1 MAEKAIYTKI
11 DWFTMI
17 FHDCSFD
24 EILTWL
30 HLDGFQDEFLSQ
42 IYERLSGFDN
52 MLIFNY
58 NGISLETK
66 TYNLLSYNDNYDISC
81 FDVCLPQVRLNI
93 SGSGL
98 DYLRSQGMD
107 VEHYLRNEE
116 LTPKPSHCTRCDFA
130 FDLINYAPSLVDDL
144 INYARE
150 HHTDQDRLCCFKNPG
165 GFKYSIRTG
174 GGQKTFYCGA
184 TTSDKMLRV
193 YDKRL
198 QHIDLRSGVYLKD
211 NPYDNPES
219 WIRVELQT
227 RNKLAHE
234 LAFDETEMLSIFKF
248 IYTTYCF
255 TDTVD
260 TTKQNRKP
268 IEFWQN
274 LFDWEEI
281 PTIIQN
287 AKSVELTS
295 YREIVI
301 NTFFQRHGL
310 SFAKTYSEL
319 GHDAFFAKL
328 DEMINKLND
337 FSNESLTR
345 RKKCLVM
352 QLNQMNLTISHDSDG
367 LYVDDHFNIRFRE
380 KI

>member
-81 FDVCLPQVRLNI
+81 FEVPLPQVRLNI

-107 VEHYLRNEE
+107 VEHYLRCEE

-150 HHTDQDRLCCFKNPG
+150 HHTDQDRLCCFKNTS

-198 QHIDLRSGVYLKD
+198 QHIDLRSGVYIKD
-211 NPYDNPES
+211 NPYDDPES
-219 WIRVELQT
+219 WIRIELQT
-227 RNKLAHE
+227 RNKLAHV

-255 TDTVD
+255 TDTLD
-260 TTKQNRKP
+260 TTKNNRKP

-287 AKSVELTS
+287 TKSVELTP
-295 YREIVI
+295 YREIVF
-301 NTFFQRHGL
+301 NTFFNRHLL
-310 SFAKTYSEL
+310 SFLKTYTLL
-319 GHDAFFAKL
+319 GREGFLREVSDRVSL
-328 DEMINKLND
+328 LND
-337 FSNESLTR
+337 KSDPVLAR
-345 RKKCLVM
+345 RLRCLLL
-352 QLNQMNLTISHDSDG
+352 QLNQMDLSIGCYNTG
-367 LYVDDHFNIRFRE
+367 LHVDKDFHLKFRY
-380 KI
+380 